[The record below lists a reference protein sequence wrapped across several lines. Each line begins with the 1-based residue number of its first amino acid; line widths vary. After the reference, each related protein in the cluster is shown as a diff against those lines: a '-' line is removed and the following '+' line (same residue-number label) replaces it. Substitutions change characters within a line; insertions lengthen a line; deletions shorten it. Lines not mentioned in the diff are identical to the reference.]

1 MDENTKFDYY
11 YGIEADQFSFYRVPR
26 LLIKDERFKGLS
38 SDAKLLYGLM
48 LDRMSLSMKNGW
60 QDVRQRGSHHR
71 LVKGDK
77 FEVIAVHGKDMPIG
91 LLNAILKRTG
101 LK

>member
-1 MDENTKFDYY
+1 MKDKD
-11 YGIEADQFSFYRVPR
+11 
-26 LLIKDERFKGLS
+26 LL
-38 SDAKLLYGLM
+38 KLLL
-48 LDRMSLSMKNGW
+48 KNGW

-77 FEVIAVHGKDMPIG
+77 FEVIAVHGKDIMPKG